1 MQAGKV
7 TMWLSIWTEID
18 NYYSFQQVR
27 GRNWKLNKWRDIPL
41 KFAEV
46 QLKCAN
52 RKTVAGGSIL
62 KIIKFSGN
70 GLLCMCFIGGVLK
83 KFFLWKDLAFSSS
96 IDFLS
101 LIRGKEK
108 LRKVVRLS
116 FGNILIRYWCW
127 RSFYFYSPYN
137 FVFLYNLWL
146 FWSRASFGTDR
157 WNSIRVR
164 WLEI

>member
-1 MQAGKV
+1 
-7 TMWLSIWTEID
+7 
-18 NYYSFQQVR
+18 
-27 GRNWKLNKWRDIPL
+27 IPL

-52 RKTVAGGSIL
+52 RKTVAGGS
-62 KIIKFSGN
+62 
-70 GLLCMCFIGGVLK
+70 GVLK

-116 FGNILIRYWCW
+116 FGNILIRY
-127 RSFYFYSPYN
+127 
-137 FVFLYNLWL
+137 
-146 FWSRASFGTDR
+146 
-157 WNSIRVR
+157 
-164 WLEI
+164 